1 MNFILYSDVND
12 SSISQSLGR
21 PEYSYYFVLKAYRAV
36 LESLGRVHVVQST
49 ADVDPLYRQLLLE
62 GEESLFLSFTPP
74 HKAPTDLTCPTIGVV
89 AWEFDSIPDEHWDND
104 PHQDWGRTL
113 ARHGRVITLSTHTA
127 RAVHK
132 ALGEDFPVLVLPTP
146 LWESFAGIRSQ
157 YPSAAINLGTTLHIK
172 GCIIDSRGLGLCA
185 DGLIAP
191 VIAEVEPEVNDVVI
205 EAPPLTWRRRL
216 FITKHYLR
224 QCGLEVWRDT
234 SGRRLIIGKH
244 YLVQWYREAL
254 NDLVPERV
262 QATAASLRRARVLP
276 VTEPEPESAHEHPQ
290 AVLPDTTELVETQVD
305 GVVYVSVFN
314 PVDGRKNWH
323 QLITAFCWAM
333 RDVEDATLVLKMT
346 QNDLSLYYV
355 QMLTLLSQLSP
366 FSCRVVVMHGF
377 LDDEQYARL
386 YGAASFYV
394 NASRCEGLCLPL
406 MEFMACGKPVLAPAH
421 TAMEDYIDERVA
433 FVIKSSQEPAIW
445 PQDSRIL
452 FRTRRHR
459 PDWGSLRDAYQDSYR
474 MAKEQPHTYQA
485 MSDAATER
493 MRDYC
498 AFAPVQKRMADFFG
512 LAPMTGGAI
521 APTVAVA
528 DNASC

>member
-1 MNFILYSDVND
+1 
-12 SSISQSLGR
+12 
-21 PEYSYYFVLKAYRAV
+21 
-36 LESLGRVHVVQST
+36 
-49 ADVDPLYRQLLLE
+49 
-62 GEESLFLSFTPP
+62 
-74 HKAPTDLTCPTIGVV
+74 
-89 AWEFDSIPDEHWDND
+89 
-104 PHQDWGRTL
+104 
-113 ARHGRVITLSTHTA
+113 
-127 RAVHK
+127 
-132 ALGEDFPVLVLPTP
+132 
-146 LWESFAGIRSQ
+146 
-157 YPSAAINLGTTLHIK
+157 
-172 GCIIDSRGLGLCA
+172 
-185 DGLIAP
+185 
-191 VIAEVEPEVNDVVI
+191 
-205 EAPPLTWRRRL
+205 
-216 FITKHYLR
+216 
-224 QCGLEVWRDT
+224 
-234 SGRRLIIGKH
+234 
-244 YLVQWYREAL
+244 
-254 NDLVPERV
+254 
-262 QATAASLRRARVLP
+262 
-276 VTEPEPESAHEHPQ
+276 PESAHEHPQ
-290 AVLPDTTELVETQVD
+290 AVLPQTTERVETQVD

-386 YGAASFYV
+386 YGSASFYV

-459 PDWGSLRDAYQDSYR
+459 PDWGSLRDAYRDSYR
-474 MAKEQPHTYQA
+474 MAKEQPHAYKA

-512 LAPMTGGAI
+512 LTPMTGVAT
-521 APTVAVA
+521 APTMPVA